1 MCLSAAYV
9 ENGNERQL
17 IMDKVAIMRQDDDT
31 ITFEDL
37 LGRTT
42 SVKGLIASVDLL
54 ENVIVC
60 KGTVAD

>member
-9 ENGNERQL
+9 EDDNGRQL
-17 IMDKVAIMRQDDDT
+17 IMDKVAIMRQDDDVV
-31 ITFEDL
+31 TFEDL
-37 LGRTT
+37 LGRTA

-60 KGTVAD
+60 KCTVAG